1 MEDDARKLEPA
12 TLSSLSGGGK
22 ERPNS
27 DQPASAPPPRASPSR
42 RVRAWRRF
50 VTLERGTVRVLAV
63 IAVLLIAARIALP
76 FVVKHFIN
84 KRLAELEGYSGRVD
98 DVDISL
104 LSAAYAVD
112 RLRIVKTDGEV
123 PVPFVAVE
131 RIDLLLDWGELLKG
145 RILAEVQIDR
155 PVLNFVVAG
164 GGSGAQT
171 GEEADWRGAVKDLVP
186 ITVHH
191 LIVRGG
197 EIHYRDFGS
206 RPRLHMR
213 VDRISA
219 VAEGLSTERRPDG
232 RLPAR
237 VHVDARVQRSGRLV
251 ADARLDPW
259 KADPTFNLSLRMRR
273 LPAREINPMLRAYA
287 GVDAEGGS
295 LFLYSELR
303 ARNGRFRGYV
313 KPMAESLSIFRFDED
328 GDFLDKVGDALV
340 GLVVQVFSNWKH
352 DRLAVVVPVSGS
364 FSAPETDGWAIVG
377 SVLYNMIIR
386 AIRHGL
392 DDQEGWRPDGE
403 LAANDG

>member
-1 MEDDARKLEPA
+1 MEDDARELEPP
-12 TLSSLSGGGK
+12 TLPSLSDVG
-22 ERPNS
+22 
-27 DQPASAPPPRASPSR
+27 DQPRSSEPPGAAPRARGSLPR
-42 RVRAWRRF
+42 RAWRRI
-50 VTLERGTVRVLAV
+50 VALERGTVLGLSLL
-63 IAVLLIAARIALP
+63 AVLLLAARVALP
-76 FVVKHFIN
+76 FIVKHVIN
-84 KRLAELEGYSGRVD
+84 ERLADLEGYSGRVD

-104 LSAAYAVD
+104 IRAAYAVD
-112 RLRIVKTDGEV
+112 RLRIVKTEGDV
-123 PVPFVAVE
+123 PVPFVAVQ
-131 RIDLLLDWGELLKG
+131 RIDLSLDWGELLKG
-145 RILAEVQIDR
+145 KILAEVMIDR

-164 GGSGAQT
+164 AGSEAQT
-171 GEEADWRGAVKDLVP
+171 GAEVDWRDAIDDLVP

-197 EIHYRDFGS
+197 EVHYRDFGS
-206 RPRLHMR
+206 RPRLDMR
-213 VDRISA
+213 VDRIAA

-237 VHVDARVQRSGRLV
+237 IHVDARVQRSGTLV
-251 ADARLDPW
+251 ADARIDPW
-259 KADPTFNLSLRMRR
+259 NTDPTFNLSLRLRA

-287 GVDAEGGS
+287 GVDAEGGK

-313 KPMAESLSIFRFDED
+313 KPMAENLSIFRFDED